1 MSTNLKWVYHFQ
13 ICISWLYPQQK
24 NVCIIKHCFG
34 LMYCNDRLWG
44 VVDLLLRF
52 FVQDQ
57 RGREDFRKALFISLS
72 NRIYIPL
79 WVVLVCSNMTSVP
92 KRLGS
97 KYTLGKN
104 TSNKQF
110 FVSVFFYDL
119 LFVAMVS
126 KVTIIHASD
135 PVPRIRIIANMNIE
149 TYPIRSRVIF
159 P

>member
-110 FVSVFFYDL
+110 FVSVFLWSLICCHGVKSY
-119 LFVAMVS
+119 
-126 KVTIIHASD
+126 HH
-135 PVPRIRIIANMNIE
+135 
-149 TYPIRSRVIF
+149 SRLWSGLRY
-159 P
+159 

>member
-1 MSTNLKWVYHFQ
+1 MFLAFKGKLPFSCQRIWNEFIISKFAFRG
-13 ICISWLYPQQK
+13 CIAKK

-34 LMYCNDRLWG
+34 LMYCNDTLWD

-79 WVVLVCSNMTSVP
+79 WVVLVCSNMTSVSNW
-92 KRLGS
+92 LGS
-97 KYTLGKN
+97 KYTLAKN

-110 FVSVFFYDL
+110 FVSVFFLWSLICCHGVKSY
-119 LFVAMVS
+119 
-126 KVTIIHASD
+126 HH
-135 PVPRIRIIANMNIE
+135 
-149 TYPIRSRVIF
+149 SRLWSGLTC
-159 P
+159 

>member
-1 MSTNLKWVYHFQ
+1 MGWCIVMTHFEMLW
-13 ICISWLYPQQK
+13 IFYLDFLFKIRGEEK
-24 NVCIIKHCFG
+24 IFERHC
-34 LMYCNDRLWG
+34 
-44 VVDLLLRF
+44 
-52 FVQDQ
+52 
-57 RGREDFRKALFISLS
+57 FISLS

-79 WVVLVCSNMTSVP
+79 WMVLVCSNMTSVP

-135 PVPRIRIIANMNIE
+135 PVSRIRIIANMNIE
-149 TYPIRSRVIF
+149 TYRIRSRVIF

>member
-1 MSTNLKWVYHFQ
+1 MSLSFPNLHFVVV
-13 ICISWLYPQQK
+13 SQQK

-34 LMYCNDRLWG
+34 LMYCNGTLWD

-110 FVSVFFYDL
+110 FVSVFFMISYL
-119 LFVAMVS
+119 LP

-135 PVPRIRIIANMNIE
+135 PVSGIRIIANMNIE
-149 TYPIRSRVIF
+149 TYRIRSRVIF

>member
-1 MSTNLKWVYHFQ
+1 MSLSFPNLHFVVV
-13 ICISWLYPQQK
+13 SQQK

-34 LMYCNDRLWG
+34 LMYCNDTLWD

-110 FVSVFFYDL
+110 FVSVFFMISYL
-119 LFVAMVS
+119 LPWCQKLPSF
-126 KVTIIHASD
+126 T
-135 PVPRIRIIANMNIE
+135 PL
-149 TYPIRSRVIF
+149 IRSHVLELSQTWISKLTVLDQG
-159 P
+159 

>member
-1 MSTNLKWVYHFQ
+1 MSLSFPNLHFVVV
-13 ICISWLYPQQK
+13 SQQK

-34 LMYCNDRLWG
+34 LMYCNGTLWD

-92 KRLGS
+92 NWLGS

-110 FVSVFFYDL
+110 FVSVFFMISYL
-119 LFVAMVS
+119 LP

-135 PVPRIRIIANMNIE
+135 PVSGIRIIANMNIE
-149 TYPIRSRVIF
+149 TYRIRSRVIF

>member
-1 MSTNLKWVYHFQ
+1 MSLSFPNLHFVVV
-13 ICISWLYPQQK
+13 SQQK

-34 LMYCNDRLWG
+34 LMYCNDRLWD

-110 FVSVFFYDL
+110 SLYQFFFMISYL
-119 LFVAMVS
+119 LPWCQKLPSF
-126 KVTIIHASD
+126 T
-135 PVPRIRIIANMNIE
+135 PL
-149 TYPIRSRVIF
+149 IRSHVLELSQTWISKLTVLDQG
-159 P
+159 